1 MKQWRLISLLFLCGD
16 DVKYN
21 PPVDNLLV
29 AVTYGS
35 HLYGTNSAT
44 SDHDFK
50 AVYLPD
56 MKDLILTKT
65 PKVLRFRF
73 DADGNTISDSA
84 TMPANGYEAEHTPI
98 QKFVHDFLGGQ
109 AYAVETVFA
118 VVQGAHVLHKPP
130 VGTLASRRTVAFE
143 ALCHFLAKNYIH
155 RNVNGMVGFAVK
167 QTFDYVRRGERLNAA
182 KNVLEVL
189 QHALKHYEMTTDTRF
204 KKFDPNTVR
213 LDTVCHY
220 IHPKSHFVEAQSLL
234 DHVAR
239 ETGLE
244 LGSTTNNNKKMRTL
258 KLNGREYLETT
269 TLPHLIG
276 AVEKLCDQYGER
288 STRAS
293 EVDVDWKSLSH
304 AVRVYQQVI
313 ELLET
318 GFVSFPRKNAKF
330 LLDVK
335 QGKHELDHVKRLL
348 AGLDDK
354 VNFLLTKTTLPEVNE
369 EFRARVDEVL
379 LVWLT
384 EVYKW

>member
-1 MKQWRLISLLFLCGD
+1 MPPFFFCGD
-16 DVKYN
+16 HMQYN
-21 PPVDNLLV
+21 PPVTNLLT

-35 HLYGTNSAT
+35 HLYGTNSET

-56 MKDLILTKT
+56 LHDLILAKQPRT
-65 PKVLRFRF
+65 LRYRF
-73 DADGNTISDSA
+73 DADGNTLSDSS
-84 TMPANGYEAEHTPI
+84 TMPPNGYEAEHTPV
-98 QKFVHDFLGGQ
+98 QKFIHDFLGGQ

-118 VVQGAHVLHKPP
+118 VVQGAHLLHTPKR
-130 VGTLASRRTVAFE
+130 GSEESRRFIAFE
-143 ALCHFLAKNYIH
+143 FLCHRLAKNYVH

-182 KNVLEVL
+182 KAVLEVL
-189 QHALKHYEMTTDTRF
+189 QHALKFYEKTADERF
-204 KKFDPNTVR
+204 EKFDANKIR
-213 LDTVCHY
+213 LDTVSHY
-220 IHPKSHFVEAQSLL
+220 IHPVSHFVEAQTLL

-244 LGSTTNNNKKMRTL
+244 LGETSNQNKKMRTL

-269 TLPHLIG
+269 TLPHLIN
-276 AVEKLCDQYGER
+276 AVEKLCDQYGDR

-318 GFVSFPRKNAKF
+318 GFITFPRKNAKF

-335 QGKHELDHVKRLL
+335 KGHHDIEDIKKLL
-348 AGLDDK
+348 ASLDDK
-354 VNFLLTKTTLPEVNE
+354 VNALLEVSTLPEVSE
-369 EFRARVDEVL
+369 EFRAKVEGEVL
-379 LVWLT
+379 LPFLKKL
-384 EVYKW
+384 YQL

>member
-1 MKQWRLISLLFLCGD
+1 MKYPPRDGLFS
-16 DVKYN
+16 
-21 PPVDNLLV
+21 NLLTV
-29 AVTYGS
+29 CTYGS
-35 HLYGTNSAT
+35 HLYGTNSET

-56 MKDLILTKT
+56 LVDLLLAKA
-65 PKVLRFRF
+65 PRVLRFRF
-73 DADGNTISDSA
+73 DAEGKTLSDSA
-84 TMPANGYEAEHTPI
+84 SMPANGYEAEHTPV

-109 AYAVETVFA
+109 AYAVETAFA
-118 VVQGAHVLHKPP
+118 VVQGAHYLHRPEP
-130 VGTLASRRTVAFE
+130 HRITEGRQFAEFE
-143 ALCHFLAKNYIH
+143 FLCHRLTKQYVH

-182 KNVLEVL
+182 KQVLDVL
-189 QHALKHYEMTTDTRF
+189 QHALKFYEQTHDTRF
-204 KKFDPNTVR
+204 EKFDANKIR
-213 LDTVCHY
+213 LDTVSHY
-220 IHPKSHFVEAQSLL
+220 IHPVSHFVEAQTLL

-239 ETGLE
+239 ETGLP
-244 LGSTTNNNKKMRTL
+244 LGETTNQNKKLRTL

-318 GFVSFPRKNAKF
+318 GFITFPRKNAKF

-335 QGKHELDHVKRLL
+335 KGHHNIEDIKRLL
-348 AGLDDK
+348 GSLDDK
-354 VNFLLTKTTLPEVNE
+354 VNALLETSKLPEVDDA
-369 EFRARVDEVL
+369 FRAKVENEVL
-379 LVWLT
+379 LPFLIKLY
-384 EVYKW
+384 EGQL